1 MDVLTNLIVAIIS
14 EYICVSN
21 HDIVYLNLTQ
31 YDVSELYTEYTLS
44 YILSIYW
51 VIYWVYTELYLSK
64 AGNLFLK
71 ELKLMCHVLQC
82 LSPVISLRVTD

>member
-31 YDVSELYTEYTLS
+31 CDVSELYTEYTLS
-44 YILSIYW
+44 YILSIY
-51 VIYWVYTELYLSK
+51 
-64 AGNLFLK
+64 
-71 ELKLMCHVLQC
+71 
-82 LSPVISLRVTD
+82 